1 MKYLAPFPGD
11 SASAGGGS
19 ARSHDPATPDALGR
33 WIASILI
40 ADDDARSREALRHLL
55 EAPGQTVV
63 TVESGA
69 EALRQALK
77 QDFALIVLD
86 IHMPEMDGFE
96 TAAFLR
102 QRKHTRSTPIIFLTG
117 AYEDANSIVR
127 GYEAGAVDYIVKP
140 VVPEVLKSKVA
151 VFVELHRKSAELARQ
166 NFERRLA
173 ERALAKANEDL
184 EIVIRQRT
192 ASLTVAN
199 DLLRSENAMRQEA
212 EEGLRKAK
220 QAAEAA
226 NIAKSAFLASMSHEI
241 RTPIN
246 AIIGMTELTLDTE
259 LTAEQREY
267 LDLVKASGDSLL
279 GIINEILD
287 FSKIEAGRLSFEA
300 ISFSLRE
307 VLADAARTLTLQ
319 AGQKGLRLAYEC
331 ASDVPDA
338 LVGDPARLRQVLVN
352 LMGNGIKFTHRGEV
366 VLRVAPQA
374 GGGDAAICHFAVAD
388 TGIGIPREQQ
398 NAIFEPFL
406 QGDSSTTRLYGGT
419 GLGLAISA
427 RLVEM
432 MHGRLWVDS
441 EPGKGST
448 FQFTAQFGLQA
459 RPQEFAGAA
468 ARPASRIAAESGG
481 HRNLHV
487 LLVED
492 NSANQLLAR
501 RLLEKQGHSVA
512 VADDGAAAIEM
523 FESQRFD
530 LVLMDVEM
538 PRMDGL
544 KATAILRRKE
554 RESGGHVPIIAL
566 TAHVMAGDRE
576 RCLRAGMDYY
586 LSKPL
591 RPAALLEVMDRLCP
605 DAAGSGSGHGQE
617 AQETRAEVL
626 PLQSAVLDPNML
638 LARFEG
644 DRELLAEVTK
654 LFPADCEKHMA
665 NARNAVARSDA
676 TALHYAVHSL
686 SGMFMNLAAYP
697 ARDAA
702 AKLGSIDLLASPPG
716 TAEAA
721 YVALEDAVRA
731 LNARLAVI
739 NDELAA

>member
-1 MKYLAPFPGD
+1 
-11 SASAGGGS
+11 
-19 ARSHDPATPDALGR
+19 
-33 WIASILI
+33 
-40 ADDDARSREALRHLL
+40 
-55 EAPGQTVV
+55 
-63 TVESGA
+63 
-69 EALRQALK
+69 
-77 QDFALIVLD
+77 
-86 IHMPEMDGFE
+86 
-96 TAAFLR
+96 
-102 QRKHTRSTPIIFLTG
+102 
-117 AYEDANSIVR
+117 
-127 GYEAGAVDYIVKP
+127 

-259 LTAEQREY
+259 LTTEQREY

-352 LMGNGIKFTHRGEV
+352 LIGNGIKFTHRGEV
-366 VLRVAPQA
+366 VLRVAPQS
-374 GGGDAAICHFAVAD
+374 GGGDAGTCHFSVAD

-398 NAIFEPFL
+398 KAIFEPFL

-432 MHGRLWVDS
+432 MRGRLWLDS

-448 FQFTAQFGLQA
+448 FHFTAQFGLQA
-459 RPQEFAGAA
+459 RPQEVAGAA
-468 ARPASRIAAESGG
+468 TGPASRISAESAG
-481 HRNLHV
+481 HRNLRV

-591 RPAALLEVMDRLCP
+591 RPAALLEAMDRLCP
-605 DAAGSGSGHGQE
+605 DATGPGGQDQE

-626 PLQSAVLDPNML
+626 PLQTAVLDPNML

-665 NARNAVARSDA
+665 NARNAIALGDA
-676 TALHYAVHSL
+676 AALHFAVHSL
-686 SGMFMNLAAYP
+686 SGMFTNLAAYP

-702 AKLGSIDLLASPPG
+702 AKLGSVDLRAAPPG

-721 YVALEDAVRA
+721 YTVLEDAVRA

>member
-1 MKYLAPFPGD
+1 MKHLVCSPNDGAN
-11 SASAGGGS
+11 AGGGPGASLES
-19 ARSHDPATPDALGR
+19 AAAADQFGR
-33 WIASILI
+33 WNAAILI
-40 ADDDARSREALRHLL
+40 ADYDARTREALRNLL
-55 EAPGQTVV
+55 ESPGQSVV
-63 TVESGA
+63 AVDSGA
-69 EALRQALK
+69 EALRQALRH
-77 QDFALIVLD
+77 DFALIVLD

-96 TAAFLR
+96 TARFLR

-117 AYEDANSIVR
+117 AYEDASSIVR

-140 VVPEVLKSKVA
+140 VIPEVLKSKVA
-151 VFVELHRKSAELARQ
+151 VFVELHRKSVELARQ

-199 DLLRSENAMRQEA
+199 DLLRGENAMRQEA

-226 NIAKSAFLASMSHEI
+226 NVAKSAFLASMSHEI

-246 AIIGMTELTLDTE
+246 AIIGMTELALDTE
-259 LTAEQREY
+259 LTGEQREY
-267 LDLVKASGDSLL
+267 LDLVHASGISLL

-287 FSKIEAGRLSFEA
+287 FSKIEAGRLAFES
-300 ISFSLRE
+300 IEFSLRE
-307 VLADAARTLTLQ
+307 VLADAAKTLMLQ

-331 ASDVPDA
+331 APEVPDA
-338 LVGDPARLRQVLVN
+338 LVGDPVRLRQVLVN
-352 LMGNGIKFTHRGEV
+352 LIGNGIKFTERGEV
-366 VLRVAPQA
+366 VLRVSAQS
-374 GGGDAAICHFAVAD
+374 GDDDTVTCRFSVTD
-388 TGIGIPREQQ
+388 TGIGVPREKQK
-398 NAIFEPFL
+398 AIFEPFL

-432 MHGRLWVDS
+432 MRGRLWVES
-441 EPGKGST
+441 EPGGGST
-448 FQFTAQFGLQA
+448 FRFTAQFGLQS
-459 RPQEFAGAA
+459 RPRQPADADAA
-468 ARPASRIAAESGG
+468 AAAAPGIPAERRAR
-481 HRNLHV
+481 RNLHV

-492 NSANQLLAR
+492 NAANQLLAK

-523 FESQRFD
+523 FDSQRFD

-544 KATAILRRKE
+544 KATGALRRKE
-554 RESGGHVPIIAL
+554 REAGGHVPIVAL

-591 RPAALLEVMDRLCP
+591 RPAALLEAMDRLCP
-605 DAAGSGSGHGQE
+605 ETADCKAGPWQQTPE
-617 AQETRAEVL
+617 PAEGT
-626 PLQSAVLDPNML
+626 QSPVLDRSTL
-638 LARFEG
+638 LARFDG
-644 DRELLAEVTK
+644 DTELLVEVTR
-654 LFPADCEKHMA
+654 LFPRDCEKHMA
-665 NARNAVARSDA
+665 NARNAIAARDA
-676 TALHYAVHSL
+676 SALNFAVHSL
-686 SGMFMNLAAYP
+686 RGMFTNLAAHA
-697 ARDAA
+697 ARDAVVNLA
-702 AKLGSIDLLASPPG
+702 SIDLAATPPAI
-716 TAEAA
+716 AEAA
-721 YVALEDAVRA
+721 YLALEEAVKA

-739 NDELAA
+739 TDELAA

>member
-1 MKYLAPFPGD
+1 MTEHTFSPDGNEH
-11 SASAGGGS
+11 AGGGNVRPES
-19 ARSHDPATPDALGR
+19 SLPPAIADAHARWNAA
-33 WIASILI
+33 ILI
-40 ADDDARSREALRHLL
+40 AEDDPRSREALRQLL
-55 EAPGQTVV
+55 EGPGQSVV
-63 TVESGA
+63 AVESGA

-102 QRKHTRSTPIIFLTG
+102 QRKHSRSTPIIFLTG

-151 VFVELHRKSAELARQ
+151 IFVDLHRKSAELARQ

-212 EEGLRKAK
+212 EEGLRRAK

-226 NIAKSAFLASMSHEI
+226 NVAKSAFLASMSHEI
-241 RTPIN
+241 RTPLN
-246 AIIGMTELTLDTE
+246 AIVGMTELALDTE
-259 LTAEQREY
+259 LTPDQREY
-267 LDLVKASGDSLL
+267 LNLVKASGDSLL

-287 FSKIEAGRLSFEA
+287 FSKIEAGRLAFETIA
-300 ISFSLRE
+300 FSLRE
-307 VLADAARTLTLQ
+307 VLADAAKTLTLQ

-338 LVGDPARLRQVLVN
+338 LLGDPARLRQVLVN
-352 LMGNGIKFTHRGEV
+352 LMGNGIKFTERGEV
-366 VLRVAPQA
+366 VLRIVPEA
-374 GGGDAAICHFAVAD
+374 GNGDAAACHFTVTD

-398 NAIFEPFL
+398 KAIFEPFL

-432 MHGRLWVDS
+432 MHGRLWVES
-441 EPGKGST
+441 EPGAGST
-448 FQFTAQFGLQA
+448 FHFTARFGLREAAQK
-459 RPQEFAGAA
+459 ESIGAGSA
-468 ARPASRIAAESGG
+468 ARPAPSPAAGNGE
-481 HRNLHV
+481 HKNLHV

-492 NSANQLLAR
+492 NAANQLLAR
-501 RLLEKQGHSVA
+501 RMLEKEGHSVA
-512 VADDGAAAIEM
+512 VADDGAAALEM
-523 FESQRFD
+523 FDSGRYD

-544 KATAILRRKE
+544 KAAGAMRRKE
-554 RESGGHVPIIAL
+554 RESGGHVPIVAL
-566 TAHVMAGDRE
+566 TAHVMTGDRE
-576 RCLRAGMDYY
+576 RCLRAGMDFY

-591 RPAALLEVMDRLCP
+591 RPAALLEALDRVCP
-605 DAAGSGSGHGQE
+605 EAGGE
-617 AQETRAEVL
+617 APPV
-626 PLQSAVLDPNML
+626 QSLVLDRNTL
-638 LARFEG
+638 LARFDG

-654 LFPADCEKHMA
+654 LFPRDCEKHMTS
-665 NARNAVARSDA
+665 ARKAVAQHDA
-676 TALHYAVHSL
+676 DALRFAVHSL
-686 SGMFMNLAAYP
+686 HGMFTNLEAYA

-702 AKLGSIDLLASPPG
+702 ATLGSIDLRAVPTG

-721 YVALEDAVRA
+721 YAALEDAVKA
-731 LNARLAVI
+731 LNARLAGI
-739 NDELAA
+739 ADDLAAWSKARER

>member
-1 MKYLAPFPGD
+1 MTEHTFSPDGNEH
-11 SASAGGGS
+11 AGGGNVTPES
-19 ARSHDPATPDALGR
+19 SLPPAIADAHARWNAA
-33 WIASILI
+33 ILI
-40 ADDDARSREALRHLL
+40 AEDDPRSREALRQLL
-55 EAPGQTVV
+55 EGPGQSVV
-63 TVESGA
+63 AVESGA

-102 QRKHTRSTPIIFLTG
+102 QRKHSRSTPIIFLTG

-151 VFVELHRKSAELARQ
+151 IFVDLHRKSAELARQ

-212 EEGLRKAK
+212 EEGLRRAK

-226 NIAKSAFLASMSHEI
+226 NVAKSAFLASMSHEI
-241 RTPIN
+241 RTPLN
-246 AIIGMTELTLDTE
+246 AIVGMTELALDTE
-259 LTAEQREY
+259 LTPDQREY
-267 LDLVKASGDSLL
+267 LNLVKASGDSLL

-287 FSKIEAGRLSFEA
+287 FSKIEAGRLAFETIA
-300 ISFSLRE
+300 FSLRE
-307 VLADAARTLTLQ
+307 VLADAAKPLTLQ

-338 LVGDPARLRQVLVN
+338 LLGDPARLRQVLVN
-352 LMGNGIKFTHRGEV
+352 LMGNGIKFTERGEV
-366 VLRVAPQA
+366 VLRVVPEA
-374 GGGDAAICHFAVAD
+374 GNGDAAACHFTVTD

-398 NAIFEPFL
+398 KAIFEPFL

-432 MHGRLWVDS
+432 MHGRLWVES
-441 EPGKGST
+441 ERGAGST
-448 FQFTAQFGLQA
+448 FHFTARFGQREA
-459 RPQEFAGAA
+459 AQKESFGAGGA
-468 ARPASRIAAESGG
+468 ARPGSSPAAENGE
-481 HRNLHV
+481 HKNLHV

-492 NSANQLLAR
+492 NAANQLLAR
-501 RLLEKQGHSVA
+501 RMLEKQGHSVA
-512 VADDGAAAIEM
+512 VADDGAAALEM
-523 FESQRFD
+523 FDSGRYD

-544 KATAILRRKE
+544 KAAGAMRRKE
-554 RESGGHVPIIAL
+554 RESGGHVPIVAL
-566 TAHVMAGDRE
+566 TAHVMTGDRE
-576 RCLRAGMDYY
+576 RCLRAGMDFY

-591 RPAALLEVMDRLCP
+591 RPAALLEALERVCP
-605 DAAGSGSGHGQE
+605 EAAGE
-617 AQETRAEVL
+617 APPV
-626 PLQSAVLDPNML
+626 QSLVLDRNTL
-638 LARFEG
+638 LARFDG

-654 LFPADCEKHMA
+654 LFPRDCEKHMTS
-665 NARNAVARSDA
+665 ARKAVAQHDA
-676 TALHYAVHSL
+676 DALRFAVHSL
-686 SGMFMNLAAYP
+686 HGMFTNLEAYA

-702 AKLGSIDLLASPPG
+702 ATLGSIDLRAAPTG

-721 YVALEDAVRA
+721 YAALEDAVKA
-731 LNARLAVI
+731 LNARLAGI
-739 NDELAA
+739 ADDLAAWSKARER